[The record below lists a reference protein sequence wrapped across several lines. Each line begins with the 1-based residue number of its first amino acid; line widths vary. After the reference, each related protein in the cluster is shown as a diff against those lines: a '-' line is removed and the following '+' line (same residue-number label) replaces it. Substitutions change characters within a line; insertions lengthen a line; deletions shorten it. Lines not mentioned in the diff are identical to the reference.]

1 MCGKLCRG
9 LVAAQVPVVTE
20 FSVFK
25 APGEEKVGM
34 VIYTGRAPAYKLILT
49 QEMLHEGWGSGFSS
63 NLQLLSPSP
72 KSKVKTKR
80 TWADTKIIRATNL
93 NTWPPAH
100 STP

>member
-1 MCGKLCRG
+1 MCGQLCRG

-49 QEMLHEGWGSGFSS
+49 QEMLHEGWGFC
-63 NLQLLSPSP
+63 QFYIWA
-72 KSKVKTKR
+72 SKVLLLFRRSGRVAGKCVSQGDAQDR
-80 TWADTKIIRATNL
+80 
-93 NTWPPAH
+93 H
-100 STP
+100 

>member
-49 QEMLHEGWGSGFSS
+49 QEMLHEGWGFC
-63 NLQLLSPSP
+63 QFY
-72 KSKVKTKR
+72 
-80 TWADTKIIRATNL
+80 I
-93 NTWPPAH
+93 
-100 STP
+100 